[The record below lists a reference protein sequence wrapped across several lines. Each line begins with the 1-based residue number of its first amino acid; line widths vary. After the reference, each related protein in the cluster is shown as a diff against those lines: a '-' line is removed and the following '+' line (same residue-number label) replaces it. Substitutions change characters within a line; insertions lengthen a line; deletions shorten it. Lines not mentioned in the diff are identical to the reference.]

1 MAKFIVTH
9 GKCGHEVGAVLEFD
23 TVPPSMVGKVMPL
36 PEGVAL
42 EVATPEPV
50 RRGRPPTNKQE
61 QE

>member
-23 TVPPSMVGKVMPL
+23 TVPPSMVGKVERL
-36 PEGVAL
+36 PDDVVL
-42 EVATPEPV
+42 EVATPEPE
-50 RRGRPPTNKQE
+50 RKRGRPPKSE

>member
-9 GKCGHEVGAVLEFD
+9 GKGSHEVGAVLEFD
-23 TVPPSMVGKVMPL
+23 TVPASMVGKVQPL
-36 PEGVAL
+36 PEGIAL

-50 RRGRPPTNKQE
+50 KRGRPPKVE